1 MKQPFRMVAK
11 NSATAAGALL
21 LGAALLAGCTATP
34 DAKPAAAAEQSQIKT
49 VKTEKIEKRTIDEP
63 AEHVADVA
71 ASTRM
76 TVATKAGGEVLEVLK
91 KRGDMVEKGDLLFRI
106 DPKDVMLQ
114 KDKALVSIN
123 GTKQQLTKATQD
135 LADGKRDLR
144 NGIAKLEQTVQDTEK
159 NYNKLRNDYDQGLVS
174 KIQLE
179 QMESQLNGLRLDLES
194 NRGKLKTMESTNSL
208 SQLEQGLETAQ
219 LSIQEIDRALE
230 NLEVRAP
237 VGGVLT
243 DFTVEAGMT
252 VPAGFSAGDIQRID
266 PVKVKAE
273 LTEDAAKLIRGKQ
286 ELQIVV
292 PGSTE
297 KLKGTVAYL
306 ADVMSAQTKSYSLE
320 LEVQNPERK
329 LKPGTKVQIML
340 NEEADQVVVT
350 VPTTSVI
357 REGGET
363 FVYIL
368 NGNVADKRKVQLGRL
383 KDTYQ
388 EAVSGV
394 KEGEQVIVS
403 GQNLLKDKET
413 VQQANQ

>member
-1 MKQPFRMVAK
+1 MKQPFRMGTK
-11 NSATAAGALL
+11 NRITAAGALL
-21 LGAALLAGCTATP
+21 LGAALLAGCSATP
-34 DAKPAAAAEQSQIKT
+34 EPKQAAAAEQSQIKT
-49 VKTEKIEKRTIDEP
+49 VKTAKIEKRTIDDP

-71 ASTRM
+71 SSTRM

-91 KRGDMVEKGDLLFRI
+91 KRGDTVEKGELLFRI
-106 DPKDVMLQ
+106 DPKDVLLQ
-114 KDKALVSIN
+114 KEKALVSIN
-123 GTKQQLTKATQD
+123 GTQQQLSKAVQD
-135 LADGKRDLR
+135 LADGKRDLQ
-144 NGIAKLEQTVQDTEK
+144 NGIAKLEQSVRDAEK
-159 NYNKLRNDYDQGLVS
+159 NYNKMRNDYDQGLVS

-179 QMESQLNGLRLDLES
+179 QLETQLNGLRLDLES
-194 NRGKLKTMESTNSL
+194 SRGKLKTMESTNSL
-208 SQLEQGLETAQ
+208 SQLEQGLQTAR
-219 LSIQEIDRALE
+219 LSIEEIDRTLE

-243 DFTVEAGMT
+243 DFAVEAGMT

-266 PVKVKAE
+266 PVKVVAE

-286 ELQIVV
+286 ELHIVI

-297 KLKGTVAYL
+297 KLKGSVAYL

-329 LKPGTKVQIML
+329 LKPGMKVQIML

-363 FVYIL
+363 FVYVL
-368 NGNVADKRKVQLGRL
+368 NGNVAEKRKVELGRL
-383 KDTYQ
+383 KDTFQ
-388 EAVSGV
+388 EAISGV
-394 KEGEQVIVS
+394 KEGERVIVS

-413 VQQANQ
+413 VQQANP

>member
-1 MKQPFRMVAK
+1 MKQPFRMGTKTRMA
-11 NSATAAGALL
+11 AAGALL
-21 LGAALLAGCTATP
+21 LGASLLASGCGATP
-34 DAKPAAAAEQSQIKT
+34 EAKPAAAEQSQVKT
-49 VKTEKIEKRTIDEP
+49 VKTAKVEKRTIDDP
-63 AEHVADVA
+63 MEHVADVVP
-71 ASTRM
+71 STRM

-91 KRGDMVEKGDLLFRI
+91 KRGDTVEKGELLFRI
-106 DPKDVMLQ
+106 DPKDVLLQ
-114 KDKALVSIN
+114 KEKALVSIS
-123 GTKQQLTKATQD
+123 GTQQQLAKAAQD

-144 NGIAKLEQTVQDTEK
+144 NGIAKLEQSVQDAEK
-159 NYNKLRNDYDQGLVS
+159 NYNKMRNDYDQGLVS

-179 QMESQLNGLRLDLES
+179 QLETQLNGLRLDLES
-194 NRGKLKTMESTNSL
+194 SRAKLKTMESTNSL
-208 SQLEQGLETAQ
+208 SQLEQGLQTAQ
-219 LSIQEIDRALE
+219 LSLEEIDRALE

-243 DFTVEAGMT
+243 DFNVEAGMT
-252 VPAGFSAGDIQRID
+252 VPSGFSAGDIQRLD

-286 ELQIVV
+286 ELRIVV
-292 PGSTE
+292 PGTDE
-297 KLKGTVAYL
+297 RLKGTVTYL

-329 LKPGTKVQIML
+329 LKPGMKVQIRM
-340 NEEADQVVVT
+340 NEEADQIVVT
-350 VPTTSVI
+350 VPTTSVV

-368 NGNVADKRKVQLGRL
+368 NGNVAEKRKVELGRL

-388 EAVSGV
+388 EAISGV
-394 KEGEQVIVS
+394 QEGEQVIVS

-413 VQQANQ
+413 VQQANP